1 MKRLTDKLLPRYR
14 IMLVKEPEAVFT
26 SYPKFGNSRE
36 LFEAFREEFSA
47 LDREHFFMITLDS
60 KNTTIGYHTISIGS
74 LSSSV
79 VHPREVFKP
88 AVLESAAAV
97 IFLHNHPSGDPAPS
111 REDRECTA
119 RLTQAGT
126 VLGIRVLDHIVF
138 GETDYF
144 SFADARVLADTGIL
158 NSFV

>member
-1 MKRLTDKLLPRYR
+1 MRRFESLLPRYR
-14 IMLVKEPEAVFT
+14 IMLVKESEDSFT
-26 SYPKFGNSRE
+26 SYPRYQNSRD
-36 LFEAFREEFSA
+36 LFENFREELSA

-60 KNTTIGYHTISIGS
+60 KNRTIGYHTISMGS

-88 AVLESAAAV
+88 AILENSAAV

-111 REDRECTA
+111 LEDRECTK
-119 RLTQAGT
+119 RLTAAAKI
-126 VLGIRVLDHIVF
+126 LGIRVLDHIIF

-144 SFADARVLADTGIL
+144 SFADAGILADSS
-158 NSFV
+158 NSLA